1 MNKLTALLL
10 FAALAGC
17 ARHEGNPST
26 PLMDAAGRG
35 DLARTR
41 ALLAA
46 GADVN
51 ERRGV
56 HAVPGM
62 AVEGDN
68 PMAGETALL
77 IAIQSNQVDIARALL
92 AAGARL
98 DVKDNWRQP
107 VWHYLQLAMGR
118 NQGGPMT
125 RLVLA
130 QKHLPAVDKYFLQ
143 ARVTARRE
151 GNDEVDYLL
160 TEYLKSHQPGP
171 CIAGTAEPQ
180 PLCGIQLRAADS
192 PAEPGQGG
200 PFSDCPGA
208 GASATRG
215 CPAPAPGCC

>member
-26 PLMDAAGRG
+26 PLMDAAARG
-35 DLARTR
+35 DLGRTR

-68 PMAGETALL
+68 PIAGETALL
-77 IAIQSNQVDIARALL
+77 IAIQSNQLDIARAVLE
-92 AAGARL
+92 AGARL
-98 DVKDNWRQP
+98 DVKDTWRQP
-107 VWHYLQLAMGR
+107 VWHYLALAIGTTR
-118 NQGGPMT
+118 GAPMT

-130 QKHLPAVDKYFLQ
+130 QKNLPAVDEYFLQ
-143 ARVTARRE
+143 ARVTARRA

-171 CIAGTAEPQ
+171 CIARPGENQ
-180 PLCGIQLRAADS
+180 PLCGKQN
-192 PAEPGQGG
+192 
-200 PFSDCPGA
+200 
-208 GASATRG
+208 
-215 CPAPAPGCC
+215 

>member
-10 FAALAGC
+10 LAALAGC
-17 ARHEGNPST
+17 GRHEGRPPT
-26 PLMDAAGRG
+26 PLMDAAARG

-41 ALLAA
+41 ALLTA

-56 HAVPGM
+56 RAIPGI

-68 PMAGETALL
+68 PIAGETALL
-77 IAIQSNQVDIARALL
+77 VAIESNHLDIARALL

-107 VWHYLQLAMGR
+107 VWYYLQRAIGSNR
-118 NQGGPMT
+118 GAPMT

-130 QKHLPAVDKYFLQ
+130 QKNLPAVDEYFLQ
-143 ARVTARRE
+143 ARVTARRA

-160 TEYLKSHQPGP
+160 TEYVKSHQPGP
-171 CIAGTAEPQ
+171 CIGGTAEPQ
-180 PLCGIQLRAADS
+180 PLCGKQ
-192 PAEPGQGG
+192 
-200 PFSDCPGA
+200 
-208 GASATRG
+208 T
-215 CPAPAPGCC
+215 